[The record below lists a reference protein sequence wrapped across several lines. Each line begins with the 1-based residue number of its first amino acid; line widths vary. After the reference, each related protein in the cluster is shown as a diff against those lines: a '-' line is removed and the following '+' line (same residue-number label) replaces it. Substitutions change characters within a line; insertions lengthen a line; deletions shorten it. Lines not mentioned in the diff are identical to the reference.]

1 MHFTSFST
9 LDLDLKLI
17 LHKQVPDFHSPAPR
31 KKSSSAI
38 GSLGVASSRDRRN
51 PAKGGPGLAGKV
63 AGMMRDSSRVDLR
76 GWKQREVLRRASS
89 AVPWMGSRESFCS
102 GE

>member
-9 LDLDLKLI
+9 LDPDLKLI
-17 LHKQVPDFHSPAPR
+17 LRKQVPDFQNPAPR

-38 GSLGVASSRDRRN
+38 GSLDAASSGDRQN
-51 PAKGGPGLAGKV
+51 PAKGGPGKWP
-63 AGMMRDSSRVDLR
+63 GMMRDSPRIDFR
-76 GWKQREVLRRASS
+76 GWRRREVLRRVSS
-89 AVPWMGSRESFCS
+89 AVPWMGSRGSFCC